1 MSNIKP
7 PTVENVCFYVFGTEE
22 IMKKL
27 TKILLIS
34 ASMILASC
42 GGGDKPADSSTPA
55 ASTPTSTSSKVESQE
70 SKPASSSQAPA
81 TSSQA
86 PATSSSTPAASSS
99 TPTVGGWENDGAKV
113 GEAQP
118 VKNTSA
124 NQTGYELVAT
134 GKEVANGPTGKWD
147 NGKLKGDLE
156 WSVTGMAGGKYE
168 VYLSGEFSAYNG
180 AKNFIQDGDIPEGL
194 SRYTFQAD
202 SEPETVITAS
212 ESYEALGWSQTGSG
226 AAWTNKALAEIEI
239 KDGTATFAI
248 RYHATGYSVYLAA
261 VRLVRV
267 GDLPPAPTPGTGT
280 VTLADGATTL
290 SEGADGITVDN
301 TTNEIHFTKEGIYAV
316 TGTLTNGSLIVDEEV
331 GEGTVEID
339 LTGTVNIS
347 RSGADTSAPIV
358 GNHVGKLK
366 VKKDG
371 KTSVATITD
380 TRTLS
385 KNAANTSAIYAK
397 GYLDVPGGGKLN
409 ITTNGNG
416 LESKT
421 RIETKK
427 GELTIDAGK
436 KGIYARR
443 SVLLGEE
450 GGKFNITATSHAV
463 EIEAKAD
470 AVFEEEE
477 LQGVCLVDGTFNL
490 KGGKKGI
497 NCDYLV
503 DIQGGTGTIESTGG
517 DRAINAKS
525 NLIMSG
531 GTFTYKSTEA
541 NDLKDNAIKAD
552 LGAVVSGGNHT
563 LESEVKAFVSPKDI
577 AITGGELKV
586 AKSTE
591 GIEANNVTISGET
604 TVVEVKATANGINAT
619 APALDEGETAPEGKP
634 TIKIEG
640 GKTYVEALGD
650 GLDSNGDIL
659 VTGGFTVVN
668 QSGAGNTAID
678 YGSENGG
685 TFKQNGGVLV
695 AYGANEAAPE
705 NTGTQ
710 RSVIAATEGCT
721 TGEFFKVA
729 NGETNYYIQ
738 PQTATAYQ
746 LYVSAPSFANG
757 VVTVSKLASA
767 TAGILEFKGVYSS
780 ATEEGA
786 ATVLG
791 TGTFSDTALHLNTI
805 PAA

>member
-1 MSNIKP
+1 
-7 PTVENVCFYVFGTEE
+7 
-22 IMKKL
+22 MKKL

-42 GGGDKPADSSTPA
+42 GGGDKPADSSAAPA
-55 ASTPTSTSSKVESQE
+55 ASSTSSKVESQA
-70 SKPASSSQAPA
+70 SSAASSTTSSRPASSS
-81 TSSQA
+81 SH
-86 PATSSSTPAASSS
+86 PAASSS
-99 TPTVGGWENDGAKV
+99 IPALPGAWAKDGAMV

-118 VKNTSA
+118 VKNA
-124 NQTGYELVAT
+124 EENKTGYELVAL
-134 GKEVANGPTGKWD
+134 GKEPSAGNWD
-147 NGKLKGDLE
+147 GGKLKGDIE
-156 WSVTGMAGGKYE
+156 WSVTGMAAGKYE
-168 VYLSGEFSAYNG
+168 IYLCAEFSTGNG
-180 AKNFIQDGDIPEGL
+180 GKNFLQDGDIPEGS
-194 SRYTFQAD
+194 SRYAFQAD
-202 SEPETVITAS
+202 QDQEAIITAT
-212 ESYEALGWSQTGSG
+212 ESYQNLGLAQTGSG
-226 AAWTNKALAEIEI
+226 ATWTNKAVAEIEI
-239 KDGTATFAI
+239 KDGIAKFAI
-248 RYHATGYSVYLAA
+248 RYHATGYSIYLSGI
-261 VRLVRV
+261 RLVK
-267 GDLPPAPTPGTGT
+267 LAEEPPAPAPGQGT

-290 SEGADGITVDN
+290 SDGADGITVDN
-301 TTNEIHFTKEGIYAV
+301 TNNEIHFTKEGIYAV

-358 GNHVGKLK
+358 GNHIGKLK

-385 KNAANTSAIYAK
+385 KNAASTSAIYAK
-397 GYLDVPGGGKLN
+397 GYLDVPGGGKLT
-409 ITTNGNG
+409 ITTAGNG

-427 GELTIDAGK
+427 GELNITAGK

-450 GGKFNITATSHAV
+450 GGKFNITATSSHAI

-477 LQGVCLVDGTFNL
+477 LQGVCLMDGTFNL
-490 KGGKKGI
+490 KGAKKGI

-503 DIQGGTGTIESTGG
+503 DIQGGSGTIESTGG
-517 DRAINAKS
+517 DRAVNAKS
-525 NLIMSG
+525 NLKMSG
-531 GTFTYKSTEA
+531 GTFTYKSTQAGET
-541 NDLKDNAIKAD
+541 KDNAIKAD

-577 AITGGELKV
+577 EITGGALTV

-591 GIEANNVTISGET
+591 GIEANNVTISGES
-604 TVVEVKATANGINAT
+604 TVVEVKASANGINAA
-619 APALDEGETAPEGKP
+619 APAVAEGETAPEGKP

-650 GLDSNGDIL
+650 GLDSNGDII
-659 VTGGFTVVN
+659 VTGGVTVIN
-668 QSGAGNTAID
+668 QSGEGNTAID

-685 TFKQNGGVLV
+685 VFQQNGGVLA
-695 AYGANEAAPE
+695 AYGANEGAPE

-710 RSVIAATEGCT
+710 RSIIAASEGVT
-721 TGEFFKVA
+721 TGNYFKVA
-729 NGETNYYIQ
+729 NGETTYYVK

-746 LYVSAPSFANG
+746 LYFSAPELANG
-757 VVTVSKLASA
+757 VVTVSKVASG
-767 TAGILEFKGVYSS
+767 TEGMLVFKGLYE
-780 ATEEGA
+780 TITDEGE

-791 TGTFSDTALHLNTI
+791 SGTFSDTNLHLNVI
-805 PAA
+805 PDTPVGE